1 MNKVSPGAFPQSTD
15 FLMMLTRRVV
25 LTGLS
30 ASALSLSASA
40 QGLLRRQAPLAADDE
55 VPQFDPATPEEV
67 IASDWYVGYIPDGEM
82 EIPVIDRRRL
92 DPEFHKQL
100 VGYDG
105 PERPGTIV
113 VDTDTRHLY
122 LVREGGAAI
131 RYGIGVGRDGFTWEG
146 RAEVRRKAR
155 WPGWTPPA
163 EMLRRR
169 PELPRFMKGGINNP
183 LGCRALYLFQGDRDT
198 LYRIHGTNEPWTI
211 GSAESSGCIRM
222 LNEDVLD
229 LHDRVPV
236 GSPVVVRAHTRF
248 G

>member
-1 MNKVSPGAFPQSTD
+1 
-15 FLMMLTRRVV
+15 MMLSRRFV
-25 LTGLS
+25 LTGL
-30 ASALSLSASA
+30 AATALPLRASA
-40 QGLLRRQAPLAADDE
+40 QGLLLRQAPGLPPEDDG
-55 VPQFDPATPEEV
+55 PQYDPATPEETD
-67 IASDWYVGYIPDGEM
+67 ASDWYVGYIPDGDM

-92 DPEFHKQL
+92 DPEYHKQL
-100 VGYDG
+100 VAYDG
-105 PERPGTIV
+105 PERPGTVV

-122 LVREGGAAI
+122 LVRERGTAI
-131 RYGIGVGRDGFTWEG
+131 RYGIGVGREGFVWDG
-146 RAEVRRKAR
+146 RAEIRRKAR

-183 LGCRALYLFQGDRDT
+183 LGCRALYLYQGDRDT

-211 GSAESSGCIRM
+211 GGAESSGCIRM

-236 GSPVVVRAHTRF
+236 GSPVVVRAHTRL